1 MIHKSRLFVI
11 IVLLLIAVGHATNT
25 QAATALKIEDFTL
38 RGDLVGIDITD
49 LHQQRLAQADEQLRE
64 ALAADSR
71 FTLVDNAQDA
81 ELILKP
87 WVYRVSALILALHVE
102 LRSTDSGDVVS
113 RRAVDFRGD
122 NDIGWQRA
130 LAVLLRDWP

>member
-11 IVLLLIAVGHATNT
+11 KVLLLIAVSYATNAH
-25 QAATALKIEDFTL
+25 AATALKLEAFTL

-49 LHQQRLAQADEQLRE
+49 LHQQRLAQADEQPRE

-71 FTLVDNAQDA
+71 FTLVDKTQDA
-81 ELILKP
+81 ALILTP

-102 LRSTDSGDVVS
+102 LRSTDSGDVIS

-130 LAVLLRDWP
+130 LTVLLRDWP